1 MTICVLIVTL
11 SLHSFGYELGLK
23 SILRLDRLDRV
34 GETGK
39 GDLIQVKSATSGDS
53 SLTNVEQKL
62 GNALSNLMTDR
73 CLFYVFYYLLKFGT
87 LSKIIHDVEQASQ
100 IHLFIALLI
109 DSKHL

>member
-23 SILRLDRLDRV
+23 SILRLDRV

-73 CLFYVFYYLLKFGT
+73 CLFYVFYYLLKFGA